1 MRLLGDGYATVLA
14 DHRRLFREA
23 VESCAGLVIDHRG
36 DEFFVV
42 FEEAGRAVEAVS
54 EAQRAIAAHPWPE
67 GVEMRV
73 RMGLHTGEPTMRD
86 GDYYGLDVHRAA
98 RIAQAGSGGQVLL
111 SERTK
116 NALDV
121 IARARRSGR
130 ARAGRAR
137 RARAALPAQH
147 PRPARSRFPP
157 LSTAR
162 KGFRGLRVVLADDSV
177 LLREGIARLLEDAGF
192 EVVAQS
198 GTAEDLIRHV
208 GMHKPDVAL
217 IDIRMPP
224 TQTDEGL
231 RAAKEIR
238 ERWPDTGVLVLSQYV
253 EPAYAMEL
261 LGENAEGVG
270 YLLKDRVSDVDEFAA
285 AVRRVAEGG
294 SALDPAVVSQLV
306 GRRRRDD
313 PLDELTPRER
323 EVLGLMA
330 EGRSNQAVAEKL
342 VITLR
347 AVEKHVTSIFSKLR
361 LPATA
366 EDHRRVLAVLTYLD
380 LLELSA
386 RASPLCVVRVSAC
399 EEACGP
405 HSCSDAPLR
414 LWAYPKRRS

>member
-1 MRLLGDGYATVLA
+1 MAKLPHGTVTLVFTDVEGSTQLVQRLGDRYAHVLD

-23 VESCAGLVIDHRG
+23 VHAGNGMVVDQRG

-42 FEEAGRAVEAVS
+42 FSDARAAVDTVIA
-54 EAQRAIAAHPWPE
+54 AQRSFADHEWPT
-67 GVEMRV
+67 GVDLRV
-73 RMGLHTGEPTMRD
+73 RMGMHTGEPNIRD
-86 GDYYGLDVHRAA
+86 GTYFGLDVHRAA
-98 RIAQAGSGGQVLL
+98 RICQAGSGGQILL
-111 SERTK
+111 SERTRTEIESEHELEDLGDHQLPGIDRPERLFQL
-116 NALDV
+116 NA
-121 IARARRSGR
+121 
-130 ARAGRAR
+130 AG
-137 RARAALPAQH
+137 LPT
-147 PRPARSRFPP
+147 RFPP

-162 KGFRGLRVVLADDSV
+162 RGFRGVRVVLADDSV
-177 LLREGIARLLEDAGF
+177 LLREGIGRLLEDAGF
-192 EVVAQS
+192 EIVAQG
-198 GTAEDLIRHV
+198 GTAEDLLRHV

-217 IDIRMPP
+217 VDIRMPP

-231 RAAKEIR
+231 RAAQEIR

-313 PLDELTPRER
+313 PLEDLTPRER
-323 EVLGLMA
+323 EVLELMA
-330 EGRSNQAVAEKL
+330 EGKSNQAIAERL

-347 AVEKHVTSIFSKLR
+347 AVEKHVTSIFGKLR

-366 EDHRRVLAVLTYLD
+366 EDHRRVLAVLTYL
-380 LLELSA
+380 
-386 RASPLCVVRVSAC
+386 
-399 EEACGP
+399 
-405 HSCSDAPLR
+405 
-414 LWAYPKRRS
+414 RS

>member
-1 MRLLGDGYATVLA
+1 MPDLPHGTVTLVFTDVEGSTQLLQRLGDNYAHVLD

-23 VESCAGLVIDHRG
+23 VESGEGIIIDQRG

-42 FEEAGRAVEAVS
+42 FS
-54 EAQRAIAAHPWPE
+54 EAQLAADALVAAQRAFAGHEWPG
-67 GVEMRV
+67 GVDLRV
-73 RMGLHTGEPTMRD
+73 RMGMHTGEPNIRD
-86 GDYYGLDVHRAA
+86 ETYFGLDVHRAA
-98 RIAQAGSGGQVLL
+98 RICQAGSGGQILL
-111 SERTK
+111 SARTRECLDSGHELEDLGDHQLPGIDAPERLFQL
-116 NALDV
+116 NA
-121 IARARRSGR
+121 
-130 ARAGRAR
+130 AGLA
-137 RARAALPAQH
+137 
-147 PRPARSRFPP
+147 SRFPP

-162 KGFRGLRVVLADDSV
+162 RGFRGVRVVLSDDSV

-198 GTAEDLIRHV
+198 GTADDLLRHV

-217 IDIRMPP
+217 VDIRMPP

-231 RAAKEIR
+231 RAAQEIR
-238 ERWPDTGVLVLSQYV
+238 ERWPKTGVLVLSQYV

-313 PLDELTPRER
+313 PLEDLTPRER
-323 EVLGLMA
+323 EVLELMA
-330 EGRSNQAVAEKL
+330 EGRSNQAIAERL

-347 AVEKHVTSIFSKLR
+347 AVEKHVTSIFGKLR

-366 EDHRRVLAVLTYLD
+366 EDHRRVLAVLTYL
-380 LLELSA
+380 
-386 RASPLCVVRVSAC
+386 
-399 EEACGP
+399 
-405 HSCSDAPLR
+405 
-414 LWAYPKRRS
+414 RS

>member
-1 MRLLGDGYATVLA
+1 MLNLPHGPVTLVFTDVEGSTQLVQRLGDHYAHVLD

-23 VESCAGLVIDHRG
+23 VEQANGTVVDQRG

-42 FEEAGRAVEAVS
+42 FREARAAADAVVA
-54 EAQRAIAAHPWPE
+54 AQKAFADHEWPA
-67 GVEMRV
+67 GVEVRV
-73 RMGLHTGEPTMRD
+73 RMGMHTGEPAIRGET
-86 GDYYGLDVHRAA
+86 YVGLDVHRAA
-98 RIAQAGSGGQVLL
+98 RICQAGSGGQILL
-111 SERTK
+111 SDSTRD
-116 NALDV
+116 ALDAEHELEDLGHHQLPG
-121 IARARRSGR
+121 IDQLERLFQLNA
-130 ARAGRAR
+130 AG
-137 RARAALPAQH
+137 LPAQ
-147 PRPARSRFPP
+147 FPP

-162 KGFRGLRVVLADDSV
+162 KGFRGVRVVLADDSV

-192 EVVAQS
+192 EIVAQS
-198 GTAEDLIRHV
+198 GTADDLLRHV

-217 IDIRMPP
+217 VDIRMPP

-231 RAAKEIR
+231 RAAQEIR

-270 YLLKDRVSDVDEFAA
+270 YLLKDRVSDVDEFAS

-313 PLDELTPRER
+313 PLEELTPRER
-323 EVLGLMA
+323 EVLELMA
-330 EGRSNQAVAEKL
+330 EGRSNQAIAERL

-366 EDHRRVLAVLTYLD
+366 EDHRRVLAVLTYL
-380 LLELSA
+380 
-386 RASPLCVVRVSAC
+386 
-399 EEACGP
+399 
-405 HSCSDAPLR
+405 
-414 LWAYPKRRS
+414 RS

>member
-1 MRLLGDGYATVLA
+1 VRLLGDGYATVLA
-14 DHRRLFREA
+14 DHRRLFRAA
-23 VESCAGLVIDHRG
+23 VESSAGLVIDHRG

-42 FEEAGRAVEAVS
+42 FEDAGRAVEAVS
-54 EAQRAIAAHPWPE
+54 EAQRALAAHPWPE

-116 NALDV
+116 KALD
-121 IARARRSGR
+121 ASHELADLGEHEL
-130 ARAGRAR
+130 AGLDEPERLFQLNIPG
-137 RARAALPAQH
+137 LP
-147 PRPARSRFPP
+147 SRFPP

-192 EVVAQS
+192 EVVAQG

-380 LLELSA
+380 S
-386 RASPLCVVRVSAC
+386 SS
-399 EEACGP
+399 
-405 HSCSDAPLR
+405 
-414 LWAYPKRRS
+414 